1 MDYEP
6 AVHSLYD
13 ILKLSAPSVSG
24 KLNLETLQRL
34 VHMLSL
40 DYTHAEPLSKQPLTY
55 DSTFLMHS
63 IWFQRAL

>member
-6 AVHSLYD
+6 AVHMLYD

-24 KLNLETLQRL
+24 KLNLETLRHL
-34 VHMLSL
+34 TRMLSS
-40 DYTHAEPLSKQPLTY
+40 DNTHAEPLSKQPLTD
-55 DSTFLMHS
+55 DSMFLMHS